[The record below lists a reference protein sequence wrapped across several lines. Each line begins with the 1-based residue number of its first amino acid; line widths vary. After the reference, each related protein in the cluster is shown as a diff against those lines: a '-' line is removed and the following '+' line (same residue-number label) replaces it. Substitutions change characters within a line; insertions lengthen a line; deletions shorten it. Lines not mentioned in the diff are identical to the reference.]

1 MPAAQ
6 RPTSPKS
13 KAVVLPLCIFLGML
27 GVHRYYVGKIGTGVI
42 WTLTAGFFGI
52 GWIVDIFTVA
62 LGGFYD
68 VNGYVVRFHPT
79 DAELEAAAAQSD
91 ASEEPTEEAAEE

>member
-1 MPAAQ
+1 MHFPRRARRA
-6 RPTSPKS
+6 S
-13 KAVVLPLCIFLGML
+13 VLCGEDR
-27 GVHRYYVGKIGTGVI
+27 HGVI

-79 DAELEAAAAQSD
+79 EAELAAAESAQSEDGEDLAEDD
-91 ASEEPTEEAAEE
+91 ATEE

>member
-1 MPAAQ
+1 M
-6 RPTSPKS
+6 
-13 KAVVLPLCIFLGML
+13 
-27 GVHRYYVGKIGTGVI
+27 
-42 WTLTAGFFGI
+42 
-52 GWIVDIFTVA
+52 DIFTVA

-79 DAELEAAAAQSD
+79 DAELEAAAAQSE